1 MLAVGSRQATDSL
14 LGQIKDFKLYSKE
27 LQVPLEIPQR
37 LCWVRTELWMG
48 S

>member
-1 MLAVGSRQATDSL
+1 MLAVGSRQVTDSL

-27 LQVPLEIPQR
+27 RQVPLEIRQR